1 MDHGAASPGVRCGEK
16 VCQTQIKTI
25 RSIECPNVPKSEMFD
40 LVGTMKGKQKCQR
53 LFVFVCIHLYVY
65 VRAPTNLHINLSL
78 KNLLSSS

>member
-40 LVGTMKGKQKCQR
+40 LVGTMKGKQKNVK
-53 LFVFVCIHLYVY
+53 LYLYPFVCACSQL
-65 VRAPTNLHINLSL
+65 NLFL
-78 KNLLSSS
+78 KNSQSSS